1 MTLTCVTSQ
10 DRTVCVRSNSKLSTS
25 LKTRMAS
32 NTKAASKALAMRFS
46 DIPERPRLAPTPARH
61 RAPSAHSQ
69 RLLVLPRPDAQSFRS
84 HHQKE
89 RRHRDRQACQ
99 NTRVVSPAAVG
110 SRERASCH
118 AARPDRSR
126 AFITLKISSTI
137 IFASPSRVFLLL
149 GGEWHGS

>member
-25 LKTRMAS
+25 LITRMAS
-32 NTKAASKALAMRFS
+32 NTKAASKALAIRFS
-46 DIPERPRLAPTPARH
+46 GIPERPRLAPTPAHH
-61 RAPSAHSQ
+61 RPPSAHTQ
-69 RLLVLPRPDAQSFRS
+69 RLLVLPRPDGQSFRS

-89 RRHRDRQACQ
+89 RRTTIGKLAKICAFCRI
-99 NTRVVSPAAVG
+99 G

-149 GGEWHGS
+149 GGEWYGS